1 MKWGFHM
8 SDTNPN
14 KLPLYIAAT
23 SLIVLLVLAGLSTFI
38 YIQTQSELSDLRER
52 MTELQSRIELVD
64 NSGGNGVR
72 DQKVYA
78 LTEESVVRV
87 LNKQMGLDGLEPAAS
102 GSGFIY
108 DKKGNIITNNHVIEE
123 AETIE
128 VTFHDG
134 ETVKAVLIGADPYS
148 DLAVLKVET
157 SQDRLKQVTLGNSSE
172 LLVGE
177 TIYAVGAP
185 FGLSWSLTKGIVSQI
200 GRTLP
205 TSGGYSVVGVIQV
218 DAAINPG
225 NSGGPLL
232 NNLAEVVGVN
242 TAIQSET
249 GMFSGVGFAIP
260 SVLIQK
266 VVPSLIEKGRYD
278 HSWVGIAGSDV
289 TPSIAEEMDLLEA
302 RGFLVISVVED
313 SPAERAGIR
322 SGNRTEVVDGRNMTL
337 GGDVITHIDNKTVR
351 KLEDLLAYLEYRTEP
366 GDKIILKVIRDGQ
379 KLDIEVTLGV
389 RPPPQ
394 TE

>member
-1 MKWGFHM
+1 M
-8 SDTNPN
+8 SDSSTSRV
-14 KLPLYIAAT
+14 PLYIAAT
-23 SLIVLLVLAGLSTFI
+23 SLIVLLVLAGLSTLV
-38 YIQTQSELSDLRER
+38 YVQTQSELSDLRER
-52 MTELQSRIELVD
+52 MTELQSRIELIGG
-64 NSGGNGVR
+64 SGSDGIR
-72 DQKVYA
+72 DQKVYS
-78 LTEESVVRV
+78 LTEKSVVQI

-123 AETIE
+123 AEIIE
-128 VTFHDG
+128 VTFLDG
-134 ETVKAVLIGADPYS
+134 ETVKAELIGVDPYS

-157 SQDRLKQVTLGNSSE
+157 SQERLKQVTLGNSSE
-172 LLVGE
+172 LLVGD

-185 FGLSWSLTKGIVSQI
+185 FGLSWSLTKGVVSQI

-232 NNLAEVVGVN
+232 NSLAEIVGVN

-289 TPSIAEEMDLLEA
+289 TPSIAEKMDLPES

-322 SGNRTEVVDGRNMTL
+322 SGNTTEVVDGRNMTL
-337 GGDVITHIDNKTVR
+337 GGDVITHIENKTVR

-366 GDKIILKVIRDGQ
+366 GDKIILRVIRDGQ
-379 KLDIEVTLGV
+379 IVDIEVTLGV
-389 RPPPQ
+389 RPLPQ

>member
-1 MKWGFHM
+1 M
-8 SDTNPN
+8 SDTNTN
-14 KLPLYIAAT
+14 KLPLYVAAT
-23 SLIVLLVLAGLSTFI
+23 SLIVLLLLAGLSTFV
-38 YIQTQSELSDLRER
+38 YIQTQNELSDLRER
-52 MTELQSRIELVD
+52 MTELQSRIELI
-64 NSGGNGVR
+64 GGSESNGIR

-78 LTEESVVRV
+78 LTEKSVVQI
-87 LNKQMGLDGLEPAAS
+87 LNKQMGLEGLEPAAS

-108 DKKGNIITNNHVIEE
+108 DKNGHIITNNHVIEG
-123 AETIE
+123 AENIE
-128 VTFHDG
+128 VTFLDG

-148 DLAVLKVET
+148 DLAVLRVET
-157 SQDRLKQVTLGNSSE
+157 SQERLKQVTFGNSSE
-172 LLVGE
+172 LLVGD

-205 TSGGYSVVGVIQV
+205 TSGGYTVVGVIQV

-232 NNLAEVVGVN
+232 NSLAEVIGVN

-260 SVLIQK
+260 AVLIQK
-266 VVPSLIEKGRYD
+266 VVPSLIDKGRYD

-289 TPSIAEEMDLLEA
+289 IPSIAEKMDLQEA

-313 SPAERAGIR
+313 SPAERAGVR
-322 SGNRTEVVDGRNMTL
+322 SGNRTEIIDGRNMTL
-337 GGDVITHIDNKTVR
+337 GGDIITHIDNQTVR

-366 GDKIILKVIRDGQ
+366 GDKIMLRVIREGQ
-379 KLDIEVTLGV
+379 ILDIEVTLGV
-389 RPPPQ
+389 RPSPQ

>member
-1 MKWGFHM
+1 M
-8 SDTNPN
+8 SDTNTSR
-14 KLPLYIAAT
+14 LPLYIAAT
-23 SLIVLLVLAGLSTFI
+23 SLIVLLVLAGLSTFV

-52 MTELQSRIELVD
+52 MTELQSRIEPID
-64 NSGGNGVR
+64 GSGSNGIR

-78 LTEESVVRV
+78 LTEKSVVQI
-87 LNKQMGLDGLEPAAS
+87 LNKQTGLDGLEPTAS

-108 DKKGNIITNNHVIEE
+108 DKKGNIITNYHVIEE

-128 VTFHDG
+128 VTFLDG

-157 SQDRLKQVTLGNSSE
+157 SQEKLKQVTLGNSSE
-172 LLVGE
+172 LSVGD

-185 FGLSWSLTKGIVSQI
+185 FGLSWSLTKGVVSQI

-232 NNLAEVVGVN
+232 NSLAEVVGVN

-249 GMFSGVGFAIP
+249 GMFSGVGFAIS

-289 TPSIAEEMDLLEA
+289 TPSIAEKMDLTES

-322 SGNRTEVVDGRNMTL
+322 SGNKTEVVDGRNMTL

-351 KLEDLLAYLEYRTEP
+351 KLEDLLAYLEYQTEP
-366 GDKIILKVIRDGQ
+366 GDKIILRTIRDGQ
-379 KLDIEVTLGV
+379 ILDIEVTLGV

>member
-1 MKWGFHM
+1 M
-8 SDTNPN
+8 SDTNTSR
-14 KLPLYIAAT
+14 LPLYIAAT
-23 SLIVLLVLAGLSTFI
+23 SLIVLLVLAGLSTFV

-52 MTELQSRIELVD
+52 MTELQSRIELID
-64 NSGGNGVR
+64 GSGSNGIR

-78 LTEESVVRV
+78 LTEKSVVQI
-87 LNKQMGLDGLEPAAS
+87 LNKQTGLDGLEPTAS

-108 DKKGNIITNNHVIEE
+108 DKKGNIITNYHVIEE

-128 VTFHDG
+128 VTFLDG

-157 SQDRLKQVTLGNSSE
+157 SQEKLKQVTLGNSSE
-172 LLVGE
+172 LSVGD

-185 FGLSWSLTKGIVSQI
+185 FGLSWSLTKGVVSQI

-232 NNLAEVVGVN
+232 NSLAEVVGVN

-249 GMFSGVGFAIP
+249 GMFSGVGFAIS

-289 TPSIAEEMDLLEA
+289 TPSIAEKMDLTES

-322 SGNRTEVVDGRNMTL
+322 SGNKTEVVDGRNMTL

-351 KLEDLLAYLEYRTEP
+351 KLEDLLAYLEYQTEP
-366 GDKIILKVIRDGQ
+366 GDKIILRTIRDGQ
-379 KLDIEVTLGV
+379 MLDIEVTLGV

>member
-1 MKWGFHM
+1 
-8 SDTNPN
+8 
-14 KLPLYIAAT
+14 
-23 SLIVLLVLAGLSTFI
+23 
-38 YIQTQSELSDLRER
+38 
-52 MTELQSRIELVD
+52 
-64 NSGGNGVR
+64 
-72 DQKVYA
+72 
-78 LTEESVVRV
+78 
-87 LNKQMGLDGLEPAAS
+87 
-102 GSGFIY
+102 
-108 DKKGNIITNNHVIEE
+108 
-123 AETIE
+123 
-128 VTFHDG
+128 
-134 ETVKAVLIGADPYS
+134 
-148 DLAVLKVET
+148 
-157 SQDRLKQVTLGNSSE
+157 
-172 LLVGE
+172 
-177 TIYAVGAP
+177 
-185 FGLSWSLTKGIVSQI
+185 LSWSLTKGVVSQI

-232 NNLAEVVGVN
+232 DGLAEVVGVN
-242 TAIQSET
+242 TAIYSET
-249 GMFSGVGFAIP
+249 GSFSGIGFAVP
-260 SVLIQK
+260 SVLVQK

-289 TPSIAEEMDLLEA
+289 TPSIAEKMDLTES

-322 SGNRTEVVDGRNMTL
+322 SGNTTEVVDGRNMTL

-366 GDKIILKVIRDGQ
+366 GDKIILRAIRDGQ
-379 KLDIEVTLGV
+379 ILDIEVTLGV

>member
-1 MKWGFHM
+1 M
-8 SDTNPN
+8 SDTNTSR
-14 KLPLYIAAT
+14 LPLYIAAT
-23 SLIVLLVLAGLSTFI
+23 SLIVLLVLAGLSTFV

-52 MTELQSRIELVD
+52 MTELQSRIELID
-64 NSGGNGVR
+64 GSGSNGVR

-78 LTEESVVRV
+78 LTEKSVVQI
-87 LNKQMGLDGLEPAAS
+87 LNKQTGLDGLEPTAS

-108 DKKGNIITNNHVIEE
+108 DKKGNIITNYHVIEE

-128 VTFHDG
+128 VTFLDG

-157 SQDRLKQVTLGNSSE
+157 SQEKLKQVTLGNSSE
-172 LLVGE
+172 LLVGD

-185 FGLSWSLTKGIVSQI
+185 FGLSWSLTKGVVSQI

-232 NNLAEVVGVN
+232 NSLAEVVGVN

-249 GMFSGVGFAIP
+249 GMFSGVGFAIS

-289 TPSIAEEMDLLEA
+289 TPSIAEKMDLTES

-322 SGNRTEVVDGRNMTL
+322 SGNKTEVVDGRNMTL

-351 KLEDLLAYLEYRTEP
+351 KLEDLLAYLEYQTEP
-366 GDKIILKVIRDGQ
+366 GDKIILRAIRDGQ
-379 KLDIEVTLGV
+379 ILDIEVTLGV

>member
-1 MKWGFHM
+1 M
-8 SDTNPN
+8 SDTNTSRI
-14 KLPLYIAAT
+14 PLYIAAT
-23 SLIVLLVLAGLSTFI
+23 SLIVLLVLAGLSTFV
-38 YIQTQSELSDLRER
+38 YIQTQNELSDLRER
-52 MTELQSRIELVD
+52 MTELQSRIELID
-64 NSGGNGVR
+64 GSGSNGIR

-78 LTEESVVRV
+78 LTEKSVVQI
-87 LNKQMGLDGLEPAAS
+87 LSKQMGVDGLEPTAS

-128 VTFHDG
+128 VTFLDG

-148 DLAVLKVET
+148 DLAVLRVET
-157 SQDRLKQVTLGNSSE
+157 SNERLKQVTLGNSSE
-172 LLVGE
+172 LLVGD
-177 TIYAVGAP
+177 TVYAVGAP
-185 FGLSWSLTKGIVSQI
+185 FGLSWSLTKGVVSQI

-205 TSGGYSVVGVIQV
+205 TSGGYTVVGVIQV

-232 NNLAEVVGVN
+232 NSLAEVVGVN

-260 SVLIQK
+260 AVLIQK

-278 HSWVGIAGSDV
+278 HSWVGIAGSNV
-289 TPSIAEEMDLLEA
+289 APSIAEKMDLPEA
-302 RGFLVISVVED
+302 KGFLVISVVED

-366 GDKIILKVIRDGQ
+366 GDKIILRVIREGQ
-379 KLDIEVTLGV
+379 ILDIEVTLGV

>member
-1 MKWGFHM
+1 M
-8 SDTNPN
+8 SDTSTSR
-14 KLPLYIAAT
+14 LPLYISAT
-23 SLIVLLVLAGLSTFI
+23 SLIVLLVLAGLSTFV

-52 MTELQSRIELVD
+52 MTELQSRIELID
-64 NSGGNGVR
+64 GSGSNGIR

-78 LTEESVVRV
+78 LTEKSVVQI
-87 LNKQMGLDGLEPAAS
+87 LNKQMGVDGLEPTAS

-128 VTFHDG
+128 VTFLDG

-148 DLAVLKVET
+148 DLAVLRVET
-157 SQDRLKQVTLGNSSE
+157 SNERLKQVTLGNSSE
-172 LLVGE
+172 LLVGD

-185 FGLSWSLTKGIVSQI
+185 FGLSWSLTKGVVSQI

-232 NNLAEVVGVN
+232 NSLAEVVGVN

-260 SVLIQK
+260 AVLIQK

-278 HSWVGIAGSDV
+278 HSWVGIAGSNV
-289 TPSIAEEMDLLEA
+289 APSIAEKMDLPEA
-302 RGFLVISVVED
+302 KGFLVISVVED

-322 SGNRTEVVDGRNMTL
+322 SGNRTEVIDGRNMTL

-366 GDKIILKVIRDGQ
+366 GDKIILRVIREGQ
-379 KLDIEVTLGV
+379 ILDIEVTLGV
-389 RPPPQ
+389 RSPPQ

>member
-1 MKWGFHM
+1 M
-8 SDTNPN
+8 SDTNTSR
-14 KLPLYIAAT
+14 LPLYIAAT
-23 SLIVLLVLAGLSTFI
+23 SLIVLLVLAGLSTFV

-52 MTELQSRIELVD
+52 MTELQSRIELID
-64 NSGGNGVR
+64 GSGSNGIR

-78 LTEESVVRV
+78 LTEKSVVQI
-87 LNKQMGLDGLEPAAS
+87 LNKQTGLDGLEPTAS

-108 DKKGNIITNNHVIEE
+108 DKKGNIITNYHVIEE
-123 AETIE
+123 AEIIE
-128 VTFHDG
+128 VTFLDG

-157 SQDRLKQVTLGNSSE
+157 SQEKLKQVTLGNSSE
-172 LLVGE
+172 LSVGD

-185 FGLSWSLTKGIVSQI
+185 FGLSWSLTKGVVSQI

-232 NNLAEVVGVN
+232 NSLAEVVGVN

-249 GMFSGVGFAIP
+249 GMFSGVGFAIS

-289 TPSIAEEMDLLEA
+289 TPSIAEKMDLTES

-322 SGNRTEVVDGRNMTL
+322 SGNKTEVVDGRNMTL

-351 KLEDLLAYLEYRTEP
+351 KLEDLLAYLEYQTEP
-366 GDKIILKVIRDGQ
+366 GDKIILRAIRDGQ
-379 KLDIEVTLGV
+379 ILDIEVTLGV

>member
-1 MKWGFHM
+1 M
-8 SDTNPN
+8 SDTNTSR
-14 KLPLYIAAT
+14 LPLYIAAT
-23 SLIVLLVLAGLSTFI
+23 SLIVLLVLAGLSTFV
-38 YIQTQSELSDLRER
+38 YIQTQSELSDLRGR
-52 MTELQSRIELVD
+52 MTELQSRIELID
-64 NSGGNGVR
+64 GSGSNGIR

-78 LTEESVVRV
+78 LTEKSVVQI
-87 LNKQMGLDGLEPAAS
+87 LNKQTGLEGIEPAGH

-108 DKKGNIITNNHVIEE
+108 DKKGNIITNYHVIEN
-123 AETIE
+123 AENIE
-128 VTFHDG
+128 VTFLDG
-134 ETVKAVLIGADPYS
+134 ETVKGVLVGADPYS

-157 SQDRLKQVTLGNSSE
+157 SQDRLKPVTIGNSSK
-172 LLVGE
+172 LLVGD

-185 FGLSWSLTKGIVSQI
+185 FGLSWSLTKGVVSQI

-232 NNLAEVVGVN
+232 DGLAEVVGVN
-242 TAIQSET
+242 TAIYSET
-249 GMFSGVGFAIP
+249 GSFSGIGFAVP
-260 SVLIQK
+260 SVLVQK

-289 TPSIAEEMDLLEA
+289 TPSIAEKMDLTES

-322 SGNRTEVVDGRNMTL
+322 SGNTTEVVDGRNMTL

-366 GDKIILKVIRDGQ
+366 GDKIILRAIRDGQ
-379 KLDIEVTLGV
+379 ILDIEVTLGV

>member
-1 MKWGFHM
+1 M
-8 SDTNPN
+8 SDTSTSR
-14 KLPLYIAAT
+14 LPLYISAT
-23 SLIVLLVLAGLSTFI
+23 SLIVLLVLAGLSTFV

-52 MTELQSRIELVD
+52 MTELQSRIELID
-64 NSGGNGVR
+64 GSGSNGIR
-72 DQKVYA
+72 DQNVYA
-78 LTEESVVRV
+78 LTEKSVVQI
-87 LNKQMGLDGLEPAAS
+87 LNKQMGVDGLEPTAS

-128 VTFHDG
+128 VTFLDG

-148 DLAVLKVET
+148 DLAVLRVET
-157 SQDRLKQVTLGNSSE
+157 SNERLKQVTLGNSSE
-172 LLVGE
+172 LLVGD

-185 FGLSWSLTKGIVSQI
+185 FGLSWSLTKGVVSQI

-205 TSGGYSVVGVIQV
+205 TSGGYTVVGVIQV

-232 NNLAEVVGVN
+232 NSLAEVVGVN

-278 HSWVGIAGSDV
+278 HSWVGIAGSNV
-289 TPSIAEEMDLLEA
+289 APSIAEKMDLTESK
-302 RGFLVISVVED
+302 GFLVISVVED

-322 SGNRTEVVDGRNMTL
+322 SGNRTEVIDGRNMTL

-366 GDKIILKVIRDGQ
+366 GDKIILRVIREGQ
-379 KLDIEVTLGV
+379 ILDIEVTLGV

>member
-1 MKWGFHM
+1 M
-8 SDTNPN
+8 SDPSMSRV
-14 KLPLYIAAT
+14 PLYIAAT
-23 SLIVLLVLAGLSTFI
+23 SLIVLLVLAGLSTFV

-52 MTELQSRIELVD
+52 MTEFQSRIELIGG
-64 NSGGNGVR
+64 SGSDGII
-72 DQKVYA
+72 DQKVYS
-78 LTEESVVRV
+78 LTEKSVVQI
-87 LNKQMGLDGLEPAAS
+87 LNRQMGLDGLEPAAS

-128 VTFHDG
+128 VTFLDG
-134 ETVKAVLIGADPYS
+134 ETVKAVLIGTDPYS

-157 SQDRLKQVTLGNSSE
+157 SQERLKPVTLGNSSE
-172 LLVGE
+172 LLVGD

-185 FGLSWSLTKGIVSQI
+185 FGLSWSLTKGVVSQI

-232 NNLAEVVGVN
+232 NSLAEVVGVN

-260 SVLIQK
+260 ADLIQK
-266 VVPSLIEKGRYD
+266 VVPSLIEKGYYD

-289 TPSIAEEMDLLEA
+289 NPSIAEKTDLLES

-313 SPAERAGIR
+313 SPADRAGIR
-322 SGNRTEVVDGRNMTL
+322 SGNATEVVDGRNMTL
-337 GGDVITHIDNKTVR
+337 GGDVITHIDNQTVR
-351 KLEDLLAYLEYRTEP
+351 KLEDLLAYLEYSTEP
-366 GDKIILKVIRDGQ
+366 GEKIILRVIRDGQ
-379 KLDIEVTLGV
+379 ILDIEVTLGV

>member
-1 MKWGFHM
+1 M
-8 SDTNPN
+8 SDTNTSR
-14 KLPLYIAAT
+14 LPLYIAAT
-23 SLIVLLVLAGLSTFI
+23 SLIVLLVLAGLSTFV

-52 MTELQSRIELVD
+52 MTELQSRIELID
-64 NSGGNGVR
+64 GSGSNGIR

-78 LTEESVVRV
+78 LTEKSVVQI
-87 LNKQMGLDGLEPAAS
+87 LNKQTGLDGLEPTAS

-108 DKKGNIITNNHVIEE
+108 DKKGNIITNYHVIEE

-128 VTFHDG
+128 VTFLDG

-157 SQDRLKQVTLGNSSE
+157 SQEKLKQVTLGNSSE
-172 LLVGE
+172 LSVGD
-177 TIYAVGAP
+177 TIYAGGAP
-185 FGLSWSLTKGIVSQI
+185 VGLSWSLTKGVVSQI

-232 NNLAEVVGVN
+232 NSLAEVVGVN

-249 GMFSGVGFAIP
+249 GMFSGVGFAIS

-289 TPSIAEEMDLLEA
+289 TPSIAEKMDLTES

-322 SGNRTEVVDGRNMTL
+322 SGNKTEVVDGRNMTL

-351 KLEDLLAYLEYRTEP
+351 KLEDLLAYLEYQTEP
-366 GDKIILKVIRDGQ
+366 GDKIILRTIRDGQ
-379 KLDIEVTLGV
+379 ILDIEVTLGV

>member
-1 MKWGFHM
+1 M
-8 SDTNPN
+8 SDTNTS

-23 SLIVLLVLAGLSTFI
+23 SLIVLLVLASLSTFI
-38 YIQTQSELSDLRER
+38 YIQTQNELSNLRER
-52 MTELQSRIELVD
+52 MTELQSRIELID
-64 NSGGNGVR
+64 NSGSNGSR

-78 LTEESVVRV
+78 LTEDSVVRI
-87 LNKQMGLDGLEPAAS
+87 LNRQMGLEGLEPAAS

-108 DKKGNIITNNHVIEE
+108 DKKGHIITNNHVIEQ
-123 AETIE
+123 AESIE
-128 VTFHDG
+128 VTFLDG
-134 ETVKAVLIGADPYS
+134 ETVKGVLIAADPYS
-148 DLAVLKVET
+148 DLAVLRVET
-157 SQDRLKQVTLGNSSE
+157 SQERLKQVTFGNSSD
-172 LLVGE
+172 LIVGD

-260 SVLIQK
+260 SILIQK
-266 VVPSLIEKGRYD
+266 VVPSLIEKGQYD

-289 TPSIAEEMDLLEA
+289 TPSIAEKMDLQESI
-302 RGFLVISVVED
+302 GFLVMSVAED

-322 SGNRTEVVDGRNMTL
+322 AGNKTEIVDGQNMTL
-337 GGDVITHIDNKTVR
+337 GGDIITHIDNKTVR
-351 KLEDLLAYLEYRTEP
+351 KLEDLLAYLEYQTEP
-366 GDKIILKVIRDGQ
+366 GDKIVLRVIREGQ
-379 KLDIEVTLGV
+379 ILDIEVTLGV

>member
-1 MKWGFHM
+1 M
-8 SDTNPN
+8 SDSSMSRV
-14 KLPLYIAAT
+14 PLYIAAT
-23 SLIVLLVLAGLSTFI
+23 SLIVLLVLASLSTFV

-52 MTELQSRIELVD
+52 MTELQSRIELIGG
-64 NSGGNGVR
+64 SGSDGIR
-72 DQKVYA
+72 DQKVYS
-78 LTEESVVRV
+78 LTEKSVVQI
-87 LNKQMGLDGLEPAAS
+87 LNRQTGLDGLEPAAS

-108 DKKGNIITNNHVIEE
+108 DKKGNIITNNHVIEA

-128 VTFHDG
+128 VTFLDG
-134 ETVKAVLIGADPYS
+134 ETVKAVLIGVDPYS

-157 SQDRLKQVTLGNSSE
+157 SQERLKQVTLGNSSE
-172 LLVGE
+172 LLVGD

-185 FGLSWSLTKGIVSQI
+185 FGLSWSLTKGVVSQI

-232 NNLAEVVGVN
+232 NSLAEVVGVN

-260 SVLIQK
+260 AVLIQK

-289 TPSIAEEMDLLEA
+289 TPSIAERTGLPDS

-322 SGNRTEVVDGRNMTL
+322 SGNTTEVVDGRNMTL

-366 GDKIILKVIRDGQ
+366 GDKIILRVIREGQ
-379 KLDIEVTLGV
+379 ILDIEVTLGV

>member
-1 MKWGFHM
+1 M
-8 SDTNPN
+8 SDPSTSRV
-14 KLPLYIAAT
+14 PLYIAAT
-23 SLIVLLVLAGLSTFI
+23 SLIVLLVLAGLSTFV

-52 MTELQSRIELVD
+52 MTELQSRIELIGG
-64 NSGGNGVR
+64 SGSDGIR
-72 DQKVYA
+72 DQKVYS
-78 LTEESVVRV
+78 LTEKSVVQI
-87 LNKQMGLDGLEPAAS
+87 LNRQMGLDGLEPAAS

-128 VTFHDG
+128 VTFLDG
-134 ETVKAVLIGADPYS
+134 ETVKAVLIGTDPYS

-157 SQDRLKQVTLGNSSE
+157 SQERLKQVTLGNSSE
-172 LLVGE
+172 LLVGD

-185 FGLSWSLTKGIVSQI
+185 FGLSWSLTKGVVSQI

-232 NNLAEVVGVN
+232 NSLAEVVGVN

-289 TPSIAEEMDLLEA
+289 TPSIAEKIGLPDS

-322 SGNRTEVVDGRNMTL
+322 SGNTTEVVDGRNMTL

-366 GDKIILKVIRDGQ
+366 EERIILRVIRDGQ
-379 KLDIEVTLGV
+379 ILDIEVTLGV

>member
-1 MKWGFHM
+1 M
-8 SDTNPN
+8 SDTSTSR
-14 KLPLYIAAT
+14 LPLYISAT
-23 SLIVLLVLAGLSTFI
+23 SLIVLLVLAGLSTFV
-38 YIQTQSELSDLRER
+38 YIQTQNELSDLRER
-52 MTELQSRIELVD
+52 MTELQSRIELID
-64 NSGGNGVR
+64 GSGSNGIR

-78 LTEESVVRV
+78 LTEKSVVQI
-87 LNKQMGLDGLEPAAS
+87 LNKQMGVDGLEPAAS

-128 VTFHDG
+128 VTFLDG

-148 DLAVLKVET
+148 DLAVLRVVT
-157 SQDRLKQVTLGNSSE
+157 SNERLKQVTLGNSSE
-172 LLVGE
+172 LLVGD
-177 TIYAVGAP
+177 TVYAVGAP
-185 FGLSWSLTKGIVSQI
+185 FGLSWSLTKGVVSQI

-232 NNLAEVVGVN
+232 NSLAEVVGVN

-278 HSWVGIAGSDV
+278 HSWVGIAGSNV
-289 TPSIAEEMDLLEA
+289 APSIAEKMDLTESK
-302 RGFLVISVVED
+302 GFLVISVVED

-322 SGNRTEVVDGRNMTL
+322 SGNRTEVIDGRNMTL

-366 GDKIILKVIRDGQ
+366 GDKIILRVIREGQ
-379 KLDIEVTLGV
+379 ILDIEVTLGV
-389 RPPPQ
+389 RPPSQ

>member
-1 MKWGFHM
+1 M
-8 SDTNPN
+8 SDTNTSR
-14 KLPLYIAAT
+14 LPLYIAAT
-23 SLIVLLVLAGLSTFI
+23 SLIVLLVLAGLSTFV

-52 MTELQSRIELVD
+52 MTEVQSRIELID
-64 NSGGNGVR
+64 GSGSNGVR

-78 LTEESVVRV
+78 LTEKSVVQI
-87 LNKQMGLDGLEPAAS
+87 LNKQTGLDGLEPTAS

-108 DKKGNIITNNHVIEE
+108 DKKGNIITNYHVIEE

-128 VTFHDG
+128 VTFLDG

-157 SQDRLKQVTLGNSSE
+157 SQEKLKQVTLGNSSE
-172 LLVGE
+172 LLVGD

-185 FGLSWSLTKGIVSQI
+185 FGLSWSLTKGVVSQI

-232 NNLAEVVGVN
+232 NSLAEVVGVN

-249 GMFSGVGFAIP
+249 GMFSGVGFAIS

-289 TPSIAEEMDLLEA
+289 TPSIAEKMDLTES

-322 SGNRTEVVDGRNMTL
+322 SGNKTEVVDGRNMTL

-351 KLEDLLAYLEYRTEP
+351 KLEDLLAYLEYQTEP
-366 GDKIILKVIRDGQ
+366 GDKIILRAIRDGQ
-379 KLDIEVTLGV
+379 ILDIEVTLGV

>member
-1 MKWGFHM
+1 
-8 SDTNPN
+8 
-14 KLPLYIAAT
+14 
-23 SLIVLLVLAGLSTFI
+23 LIVLLVFAGLSTFI

-52 MTELQSRIELVD
+52 MTELQSRIALID
-64 NSGGNGVR
+64 NSGGNGAR
-72 DQKVYA
+72 DQKVYD
-78 LTEESVVRV
+78 LTEESVVQI
-87 LNKQMGLDGLEPAAS
+87 LNKQKGSEGLEPAAS

-108 DKKGNIITNNHVIEE
+108 DKKGDIITNNHVIEG
-123 AETIE
+123 AESIE
-128 VTFHDG
+128 VTFLDG

-148 DLAVLKVET
+148 DLAVIRVET
-157 SQDRLKQVTLGNSSE
+157 SQERLKQVTFGNSSD
-172 LLVGE
+172 LLVGD

-185 FGLSWSLTKGIVSQI
+185 FGLSWSLTKGVVSQI

-260 SVLIQK
+260 SILIQK
-266 VVPSLIEKGRYD
+266 VVPSLIDKGRYD

-289 TPSIAEEMDLLEA
+289 TPSIAEKMDLKES
-302 RGFLVISVVED
+302 RGFLVMSIVED

-322 SGNRTEVVDGRNMTL
+322 AGNITEIVDGRNMTL
-337 GGDVITHIDNKTVR
+337 GGDVITHIDNNTVR
-351 KLEDLLAYLEYRTEP
+351 KLEDLLAYLEYQTEP
-366 GDKIILKVIRDGQ
+366 EDKIVLRVIREGQ
-379 KLDIEVTLGV
+379 ILDIEVTLGV

>member
-1 MKWGFHM
+1 M
-8 SDTNPN
+8 SDTNTSR
-14 KLPLYIAAT
+14 LPLYIAAT
-23 SLIVLLVLAGLSTFI
+23 SLIVLLVLAGLSTFV

-52 MTELQSRIELVD
+52 MTELQSRIELID
-64 NSGGNGVR
+64 GSGSNGIR

-78 LTEESVVRV
+78 LTEKSVVQI
-87 LNKQMGLDGLEPAAS
+87 LNKQTGLDGLEPTAS

-108 DKKGNIITNNHVIEE
+108 DKKGNIITNYHVIEE

-128 VTFHDG
+128 VTFLDG

-157 SQDRLKQVTLGNSSE
+157 SQEKLKQVTLGNSSE
-172 LLVGE
+172 LSVGD

-185 FGLSWSLTKGIVSQI
+185 FGLSWSLTKGVVSQI

-232 NNLAEVVGVN
+232 NSLAEVVGVN

-249 GMFSGVGFAIP
+249 GMFSGVGFAIS

-289 TPSIAEEMDLLEA
+289 TPSIAEKMDLTES

-322 SGNRTEVVDGRNMTL
+322 SGNKTEVVDGRNMTL

-351 KLEDLLAYLEYRTEP
+351 KLEDLLAYLEYQTEP
-366 GDKIILKVIRDGQ
+366 GDKIILRTIRDGQ
-379 KLDIEVTLGV
+379 ILDIEVTLGV

>member
-1 MKWGFHM
+1 M
-8 SDTNPN
+8 SDPSTN
-14 KLPLYIAAT
+14 KVPLYIAAT
-23 SLIVLLVLAGLSTFI
+23 SLIVLLVLAGLSTFV

-52 MTELQSRIELVD
+52 MTELQSRIELIGG
-64 NSGGNGVR
+64 SGSDGIR
-72 DQKVYA
+72 DQKVYS
-78 LTEESVVRV
+78 LTEKSVVQI
-87 LNKQMGLDGLEPAAS
+87 LNRQMGLDGLEPAAS

-128 VTFHDG
+128 VTFLDG
-134 ETVKAVLIGADPYS
+134 ETVKAVLIGTDPYS

-157 SQDRLKQVTLGNSSE
+157 SQERLKQVTLGNSSE
-172 LLVGE
+172 LLVGD

-185 FGLSWSLTKGIVSQI
+185 FGLSWSLTKGVVSQI

-232 NNLAEVVGVN
+232 NSLAEVVGVN

-260 SVLIQK
+260 ADLIQK
-266 VVPSLIEKGRYD
+266 VVPSLIEKGHYD

-289 TPSIAEEMDLLEA
+289 TPSIAEKMDLPES
-302 RGFLVISVVED
+302 RGFLVISIVED

-322 SGNRTEVVDGRNMTL
+322 SGNTTEVVDGRNMTL
-337 GGDVITHIDNKTVR
+337 GGDVITHIENKTVR

-366 GDKIILKVIRDGQ
+366 GEKIILRVIRDGQ
-379 KLDIEVTLGV
+379 ILDIEVTLGI